1 MAERIED
8 TSIAWKQIA
17 GMWGTYFTSPSRISP
32 GEAERYRSWLTQL
45 KPRTAL
51 VLGATPELRDILNE
65 IGCEVTIIDINL
77 EMILAMGSLVKI
89 SNPSEILVRANW
101 LSNPLRSGYFDVVV
115 GDAVLPNIPWKDR
128 STLLSEVKRVLRPT
142 GAFITRAF
150 YAPRNRH
157 FTELS
162 ALFEHFSKKE
172 PSYRSALELVLE
184 LQLFAYDPKDHL
196 GSFAKAK
203 DLILGFRVGNRF
215 NFRSES
221 LNQILDTV
229 WNVWCTR
236 FANKVFLYAYK
247 DEEEADY
254 TRYFDIAGT
263 FESKDNP
270 YSKIT
275 PMYLLRSK

>member
-8 TSIAWKQIA
+8 TSLAWKQIA
-17 GMWGTYFTSPSRISP
+17 GMWSTYFTSPSRLSP
-32 GEAERYRSWLTQL
+32 GEEEKYRAWITQL
-45 KPRTAL
+45 KPKTAL

-65 IGCEVTIIDINL
+65 LGCETTIIDINL
-77 EMILAMGSLVKI
+77 EMIVAMSSLVKVN
-89 SNPSEILVRANW
+89 NPDETIVRANW

-128 STLLSEVKRVLRPT
+128 ALLLSEVKRMLKST
-142 GAFITRAF
+142 GVFITRAF
-150 YAPRNRH
+150 YAPRQKS

-162 ALFEHFSKKE
+162 QLFEHFSKKE
-172 PSYRSALELVLE
+172 PSYQSALELVLE
-184 LQLFAYDPKDHL
+184 LQLFAYDPNDHL

-203 DLILGFRVGNRF
+203 DLLLRFRVGNRF

-221 LNQILDTV
+221 LSQMLEMV

-236 FANKVFLYAYK
+236 FGNKVFVYAYK

-254 TRYFDIAGT
+254 KRYFDIADT
-263 FESKDNP
+263 FEAKDNS
-270 YSKIT
+270 YSKLT
-275 PMYLLRSK
+275 PMYLLRSR

>member
-17 GMWGTYFTSPSRISP
+17 GMWSTYFTPPSRISP
-32 GEAERYRSWLTQL
+32 EEAERYRVWITQL
-45 KPRTAL
+45 KPKTAL
-51 VLGATPELRDILNE
+51 VLGATPELRDILNG
-65 IGCEVTIIDINL
+65 IGCETTVIDINL
-77 EMILAMGSLVKI
+77 EMIVAMNSLVAI
-89 SNPSEILVRANW
+89 NNPEEILVRANW

-128 STLLSEVKRVLRPT
+128 SLLLSEIKRCLRPT
-142 GAFITRAF
+142 AVFIPRAF
-150 YAPRNRH
+150 YAPRKKP
-157 FTELS
+157 FTEIS
-162 ALFEHFSKKE
+162 QLFEHFSQKE

-184 LQLFAYDPKDHL
+184 LQFFAYDQNDHI

-203 DLILGFRVGNRF
+203 DLLLRFRVGNKF

-221 LNQILDTV
+221 LRQILDMV
-229 WNVWCTR
+229 WDVWCTR
-236 FANKVFLYAYK
+236 FANKVFVYAYK

-254 TRYFDIAGT
+254 NRYFEIAGT

-270 YSKIT
+270 YSKLT
-275 PMYLLRSK
+275 PMYLLRSR